1 MEIKRPMIN
10 SRIFYAALVVVA
22 VIALAY
28 LAGDIAARGAPSVG
42 LNSPTTFPVD
52 I

>member
-1 MEIKRPMIN
+1 MLKN
-10 SRIFYAALVVVA
+10 NKRIFYAVLAALAVAAVA
-22 VIALAY
+22 VY
-28 LAGDIAARGAPSVG
+28 LAGGEFARTAPVIG

>member
-1 MEIKRPMIN
+1 MIN
-10 SRIFYAALVVVA
+10 SRIFYAALMLAALVA
-22 VIALAY
+22 LVY
-28 LAGDIAARGAPSVG
+28 LAGDIAARTAPAVG

>member
-1 MEIKRPMIN
+1 MIN
-10 SRIFYAALVVVA
+10 NGIFYAALA
-22 VIALAY
+22 LIVIVALAY
-28 LAGDIAARGAPSVG
+28 LAGDIAARGAPTVG

>member
-1 MEIKRPMIN
+1 MLKN
-10 SRIFYAALVVVA
+10 NKRIFYAVLAAMAAVA
-22 VIALAY
+22 AAVY
-28 LAGDIAARGAPSVG
+28 LAGGGFAWTAPAIG